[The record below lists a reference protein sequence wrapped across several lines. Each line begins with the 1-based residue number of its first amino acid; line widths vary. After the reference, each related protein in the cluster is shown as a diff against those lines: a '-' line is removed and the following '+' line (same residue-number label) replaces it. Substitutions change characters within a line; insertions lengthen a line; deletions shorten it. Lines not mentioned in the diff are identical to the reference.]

1 MTSRFPSDVVVVGA
15 GLAGLTA
22 AAFVAELGI
31 RPAGSPPPM
40 RARLLIDGGLHRAPT
55 GPASLLATRA
65 LTPADKVELAR
76 RMTTLTR
83 TDPRSVADITVR
95 EWIDATAR
103 RPRVAPMSP
112 WLRSGTRS
120 APVSATSTGAG
131 RRSSMPWRRGPA
143 SRSSP
148 MRRSTGRLI
157 GRSFDVG
164 PPAEVSVVDLGLSRR
179 PLHDAVL
186 GAVLESITLGF
197 LAVMERLSP
206 LERAVFVLHEVLA
219 LPLTDVAEVIERSDV
234 ATRQLAKRARDHLAA
249 ERPRFDPEPDDVR
262 RLTEMLLAAAATGD
276 LETIRSY
283 LTQDVV
289 AVSDGGAGAERVAR
303 YVTNLAGRLEPDTE
317 IHLVNANAQTAL
329 YLTRAD
335 KPVMLVVPSWFEGR
349 VRAVHSLLNPDK
361 LAAFHRA
368 WRATR

>member
-1 MTSRFPSDVVVVGA
+1 M
-15 GLAGLTA
+15 
-22 AAFVAELGI
+22 
-31 RPAGSPPPM
+31 
-40 RARLLIDGGLHRAPT
+40 
-55 GPASLLATRA
+55 
-65 LTPADKVELAR
+65 
-76 RMTTLTR
+76 
-83 TDPRSVADITVR
+83 
-95 EWIDATAR
+95 
-103 RPRVAPMSP
+103 
-112 WLRSGTRS
+112 
-120 APVSATSTGAG
+120 
-131 RRSSMPWRRGPA
+131 
-143 SRSSP
+143 
-148 MRRSTGRLI
+148 
-157 GRSFDVG
+157 
-164 PPAEVSVVDLGLSRR
+164 VDLGLSRR